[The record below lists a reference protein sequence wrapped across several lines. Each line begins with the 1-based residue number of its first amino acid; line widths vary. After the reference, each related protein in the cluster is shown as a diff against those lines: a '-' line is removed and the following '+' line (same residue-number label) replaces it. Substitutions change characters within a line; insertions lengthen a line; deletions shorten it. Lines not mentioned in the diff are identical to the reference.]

1 MYTAMLTQDRDL
13 LGSQKVGES
22 AWHLPA
28 SQATALT
35 FQHLSDARPSDNLEN
50 LHSAEGFESDLWRQ
64 RHEDR
69 SAEDGWGELRL
80 KATSRCLPVPWAML
94 PWQDNH
100 SQLLSHV

>member
-35 FQHLSDARPSDNLEN
+35 FQHLSDPRPSDNLEN
-50 LHSAEGFESDLWRQ
+50 LHSAEGFDSDLWRQ
-64 RHEDR
+64 CHKDR
-69 SAEDGWGELRL
+69 SAEDEWGELRL

-94 PWQDNH
+94 PWRDDH